1 MAYGIRWQIN
11 FSSVAE
17 KGYRVNILDEGWT
30 GSVTQLTGSDDPFV
44 IEENDDTDTFT
55 PIRTKTG
62 YINIVTDNINLVR
75 NIIPMTGATRKVVAL
90 EWDENEEE
98 WVEIFVGWVQ
108 PQLIDIDIWQG
119 KTEIGIPIECC
130 LSGLKY
136 RMYKRTGFIYLN
148 EFLADGFSNF
158 NDFVFQCPALTNSDW
173 QYTEDAFWLN
183 NKFTSVLFTDET
195 YYDILEAICIF
206 FGWTCRTQGETVYFV
221 ANRNIDDTLN
231 PNLYRINL
239 QKLNDISGQA
249 SDPTSVAWND
259 EYLPSDGISSM
270 NTKMVMQEGAS
281 QGIVRC
287 DLDPYD
293 ETISPDEDAIK
304 QAIHNNTLPQPAE
317 YYNEEQEPGGDW
329 IVTKYYTSFGPYTIG
344 NVKIEGSN
352 VYRQLLND
360 EDHYGNTDIAL
371 MYPVFNVLR
380 TYKTE
385 ERDVYDPDSGT
396 YDRVVLRTLD
406 TYNGYLRMETT
417 DTYVF
422 TTGKLVVSLEAS
434 ETIYGY
440 QAQPSFAIGVGNQWY
455 NPTTRQWES
464 SFLQNTMRI
473 YVNRGQKYEIPIGN
487 VTDQKIIMRFYE
499 GMAIGGWTV
508 EYQAENTEAID
519 SSIKEIVHMK
529 STDKN
534 FSLKKEIESKFALK
548 ENLIAMAKNFIFK
561 PDLTPRTS
569 LWTDINMD
577 DTFNPLD
584 RLATEVVEEMRNVGE
599 ILELDIR
606 HSKVSGINP
615 ITKFYIEW
623 FDATYYPI
631 CISRDLFNDRDTIK
645 FMKRLNSSS
654 SS

>member
-1 MAYGIRWQIN
+1 MDFCN
-11 FSSVAE
+11 VAD
-17 KGYRVNILDEGWT
+17 KKYRVNILDEGWT

-44 IEENDDTDTFT
+44 IEEDDDDDTFT

-75 NIIPMTGATRKVVAL
+75 NIIPTTGATRKVIAL
-90 EWDENEEE
+90 EYNATGNTWNT
-98 WVEIFVGWVQ
+98 IFEGWVQ

-119 KTEIGIPIECC
+119 KTEIGIPVECC

-136 RMYKRTGFIYLN
+136 RMYKRSGFIYLN
-148 EFLADGFSNF
+148 EFLADGLSNF
-158 NDFVFQCPALTNSDW
+158 NDFIFQCSALTSVDF
-173 QYTEDAFWLN
+173 QTVDDSFWLC
-183 NKFTSVLFTDET
+183 NKFTSVLFTDQT

-206 FGWTCRTQGETVYFV
+206 FGWTCRTMGETVYFV
-221 ANRNIDDTLN
+221 ANRNVDDTYN
-231 PNLYRINL
+231 PDLYRINL
-239 QKLNDISGQA
+239 DALRSISGA
-249 SDPTSVAWND
+249 AYDATAVAWNE
-259 EYLPSDGISSM
+259 EYLPSDGIASM

-293 ETISPDEDAIK
+293 EVIEPEEDTIK

-329 IVTKYYTSFGPYTIG
+329 IVTRFYPSFGPYTIG
-344 NVKIEGSN
+344 NVKIDGFN
-352 VYRQLLND
+352 VYRQLIND
-360 EDHYGNTDIAL
+360 SQHYGNTDIAL
-371 MYPVFNVLR
+371 MHASFSILQ

-406 TYNGYLRMETT
+406 TYNGFLRMETT

-422 TTGKLVVSLEAS
+422 TTGKLIVSLDAGR
-434 ETIYGY
+434 TIYGH
-440 QAQPSFAIGVGNQWY
+440 QEQPSFSIKVGNLWY
-455 NPTTRQWES
+455 NPTNRQWETTINY
-464 SFLQNTMRI
+464 NTMRI
-473 YVNRGQKYEIPIGN
+473 FVDGGQKYEIPIGN
-487 VTDQKIIMRFYE
+487 MSGVAITMYLYD
-499 GMAIGGWTV
+499 GMDIESWTV
-508 EYQAENTEAID
+508 EYKAESTEAID
-519 SSIKEIVHMK
+519 SSIREIVHMK
-529 STDKN
+529 STNKN
-534 FSLKKEIESKFALK
+534 FSLKKEIESMFALK
-548 ENLIAMAKNFIFK
+548 ENLIAMSKNFIFK

-569 LWTDINMD
+569 LWTDLTMTY
-577 DTFNPLD
+577 TFNPLD
-584 RLATEVVEEMRNVGE
+584 RLASEIVEEMRNVGE

-606 HSKVSGINP
+606 HSKVPGINP

-631 CISRDLFNDRDTIK
+631 SITNDLFNDRDTIK
-645 FMKRLNSSS
+645 FMKRIISSS

>member
-17 KGYRVNILDEGWT
+17 KDYRVNILDEGWT
-30 GSVTQLTGSDDPFV
+30 GSVTQLTGSDEPFV
-44 IEENDDTDTFT
+44 IEEDDDPDTFT

-90 EWDENEEE
+90 EWDENEAE
-98 WVEIFVGWVQ
+98 WVEIFFGWVQ

-158 NDFVFQCPALTNSDW
+158 DDFIFQCPALTDSDW

-239 QKLNDISGQA
+239 QKLNDISGRA

-259 EYLPSDGISSM
+259 EYLPSDGIASM
-270 NTKMVMQEGAS
+270 NAKMVMQEGAS

-293 ETISPDEDAIK
+293 EIVEPDEDAIK

-329 IVTKYYTSFGPYTIG
+329 IVTRYYPSFGPYTIG

-360 EDHYGNTDIAL
+360 ADHYGNTDIAL
-371 MYPVFNVLR
+371 MSAVFNVLR

-440 QAQPSFAIGVGNQWY
+440 QAQPSFAIGIGNQWY

-473 YVNRGQKYEIPIGN
+473 YVNRGQKYEIPIGD

-499 GMAIGGWTV
+499 GMAISGWTV

-519 SSIKEIVHMK
+519 SSIREIVHMK

-584 RLATEVVEEMRNVGE
+584 RLAAEVVEEMRNVGE

-606 HSKVSGINP
+606 HSMVPGINP

-623 FDATYYPI
+623 FDTTYYPI

-645 FMKRLNSSS
+645 FMKRINSSS

>member
-17 KGYRVNILDEGWT
+17 KDYRINILDDGWT

-44 IEENDDTDTFT
+44 IEEDDDPDTFT

-75 NIIPMTGATRKVVAL
+75 NIIPMNGATRKVLAY
-90 EWDENEEE
+90 EWDDNGGIWET
-98 WVEIFVGWVQ
+98 IFTGWVQ

-119 KTEIGIPIECC
+119 KTEIGIPVECC

-136 RMYKRTGFIYLN
+136 RMSKRTGFIFLN
-148 EFLADGFSNF
+148 EFIVDAFTNF
-158 NDFVFQCPALTNSDW
+158 NNFIFQCPALTDSNW

-259 EYLPSDGISSM
+259 EYLPSDGIASM

-293 ETISPDEDAIK
+293 EVIEPEEDAIK
-304 QAIHNNTLPQPAE
+304 QAIQTNTFPQPTL
-317 YYNEEQEPGGDW
+317 YYNETQEPGGDW
-329 IVTKYYTSFGPYTIG
+329 DVKRYYQSFGPYTIG
-344 NVKIEGSN
+344 NVEIDGYN
-352 VYRQLLND
+352 TQRFLLND
-360 EDHYGNTDIAL
+360 SDHVGNTDISL
-371 MYPVFNVLR
+371 MHTVFNVMQ
-380 TYKTE
+380 TYHTE

-396 YDRVVLRTLD
+396 YDRVVIDTLG
-406 TYNGYLRMETT
+406 TYNGFLRMETT
-417 DTYVF
+417 ETYVF
-422 TTGKLVVSLEAS
+422 TTGTLIVSFVGPK
-434 ETIYGY
+434 YPDY
-440 QAQPSFAIGVGNQWY
+440 FNVSFAIKVGTLWY
-455 NPTTRQWES
+455 NPNTRQWQQTFSES
-464 SFLQNTMRI
+464 DLRI
-473 YVNRGQKYEIPIGN
+473 NVDWGQKYNIPIENMTGTVMVYVFEQTSFEN
-487 VTDQKIIMRFYE
+487 
-499 GMAIGGWTV
+499 WTV
-508 EYQAENTEAID
+508 EYQAESTETID
-519 SSIKEIVHMK
+519 SSIREIVHMK

-548 ENLIAMAKNFIFK
+548 ENLIAMAKNFIFA

-569 LWTDINMD
+569 MWTDLTMTA
-577 DTFNPLD
+577 TFNPLD
-584 RLATEVVEEMRNVGE
+584 RLATEIVEEMRNVGE

-606 HSKVSGINP
+606 HSMVPGITP

-623 FDATYYPI
+623 FDTTYYPI
-631 CISRDLFNDRDTIK
+631 CISHDLFNDRDTIK
-645 FMKRLNSSS
+645 FMKRINSSS

>member
-1 MAYGIRWQIN
+1 MAYGVRWQLN
-11 FSSVAE
+11 FSNVAE
-17 KGYRVNILDEGWT
+17 QDYRINILDEGWT

-44 IEENDDTDTFT
+44 IEEDDDPDTFT

-90 EWDENEEE
+90 EWDEEETE
-98 WVEIFVGWVQ
+98 WVEIFNGWVQ

-158 NDFVFQCPALTNSDW
+158 DDFIFQCPALTDSDW

-183 NKFTSVLFTDET
+183 NKFTSVLFTDKT

-239 QKLNDISGQA
+239 QKLNDISGRA

-259 EYLPSDGISSM
+259 KYLPSDGIASM

-293 ETISPDEDAIK
+293 EIVEPDEDAIK

-329 IVTKYYTSFGPYTIG
+329 IVTRYYPAFGPYTIG

-371 MYPVFNVLR
+371 MYAVFNVLR

-422 TTGKLVVSLEAS
+422 TTGKLVVSLDAS

-499 GMAIGGWTV
+499 GMAISGWTV
-508 EYQAENTEAID
+508 EYQAESTETID
-519 SSIKEIVHMK
+519 SSIREIVHMK

-548 ENLIAMAKNFIFK
+548 ENLIAMAKNFIFA

-577 DTFNPLD
+577 ETFNPLD
-584 RLATEVVEEMRNVGE
+584 RLATEIVEEMKNVGE

-606 HSKVSGINP
+606 HSLVPGITP

-631 CISRDLFNDRDTIK
+631 SITNDLFNDRDTIK
-645 FMKRLNSSS
+645 FMKRINSSS

>member
-11 FSSVAE
+11 FSNVAE
-17 KGYRVNILDEGWT
+17 KKYRVNILDEGWT
-30 GSVTQLTGSDDPFV
+30 GSVTTLQGSDNPFV
-44 IEENDDTDTFT
+44 IEEDDDPDTFT
-55 PIRTKTG
+55 PIRTVTG
-62 YINIVTDNINLVR
+62 YINIITDNLNIVR
-75 NIIPMTGATRKVVAL
+75 TIIPNSGATRKVLAY
-90 EWDENEEE
+90 EWDDNGGIWEP
-98 WVEIFVGWVQ
+98 IFTGWVQ
-108 PQLIDIDIWQG
+108 PQLIDIAIWQG
-119 KTEIGIPIECC
+119 PEEIGIPVECC

-136 RMYKRTGFIYLN
+136 RMFKRTGFIYLN
-148 EFLADGFSNF
+148 EFIADALTNF
-158 NDFVFQCPALTNSDW
+158 NNFIFQCPALTDADY
-173 QYTEDAFWLN
+173 QRYDDAFWLY
-183 NKFTSVLFTDET
+183 NKFTSILFTDKT

-206 FGWTCRTQGETVYFV
+206 FGWTCRTQGDRVYFV
-221 ANRNIDDTLN
+221 ANRNIDDSYN
-231 PNLYRINL
+231 KNLYSINL
-239 QKLNDISGQA
+239 QALKDISGQS
-249 SDPTSVAWND
+249 SDPTSIEWNNQ
-259 EYLPSDGISSM
+259 YLPSDGIASM

-317 YYNEEQEPGGDW
+317 YHNEEQEPGGDW
-329 IVTKYYTSFGPYTIG
+329 IVTRYYPAFGPYTIG

-360 EDHYGNTDIAL
+360 ADHYGNTDIAL
-371 MYPVFNVLR
+371 MSAVFNVLR

-508 EYQAENTEAID
+508 EYQAESTEAID

-534 FSLKKEIESKFALK
+534 FSLKKEIDSTFTLK
-548 ENLIAMAKNFIFK
+548 ENLIAMAKNFIFA

-569 LWTDINMD
+569 MWTDLTMAA
-577 DTFNPLD
+577 TFNPLD
-584 RLATEVVEEMRNVGE
+584 RLATEIVEEMRNVGE

-606 HSKVSGINP
+606 HSLIPGITP
-615 ITKFYIEW
+615 LTKFYIEW
-623 FDATYYPI
+623 FDTTYYPI
-631 CISRDLFNDRDTIK
+631 SITNDWYNDRDTIK
-645 FMKRLNSSS
+645 FMKRINSSS

>member
-1 MAYGIRWQIN
+1 MAYGIRWQMN
-11 FSSVAE
+11 FCNVAD
-17 KGYRVNILDEGWT
+17 KQYRVNILDEGWT

-44 IEENDDTDTFT
+44 IEEDDDDDTFT

-75 NIIPMTGATRKVVAL
+75 NIIPTTGATRKVVAL
-90 EWDENEEE
+90 EWDDNGGIWE
-98 WVEIFVGWVQ
+98 EIFVGWVQ
-108 PQLIDIDIWQG
+108 PQLIDISIWQG
-119 KTEIGIPIECC
+119 KTEIGIPVECC

-148 EFLADGFSNF
+148 EFLVDGFSNF
-158 NDFVFQCPALTNSDW
+158 NDFIFQCPALTDSDW

-183 NKFTSVLFTDET
+183 NKFTSALFTDKT

-231 PNLYRINL
+231 PDLFRINL
-239 QKLNDISGQA
+239 QKLGDISGQA

-259 EYLPSDGISSM
+259 EYMPSDGIASM
-270 NTKMVMQEGAS
+270 NTQMVMQEGVS
-281 QGIVRC
+281 QGIVSC

-304 QAIHNNTLPQPAE
+304 QAIQTNTFPQPTE
-317 YYNEEQEPGGDW
+317 YYNETQEPGGDW
-329 IVTKYYTSFGPYTIG
+329 DVKQYYQTFGPLTIG
-344 NVKIEGSN
+344 NIEIDGYN
-352 VYRQLLND
+352 TQRFLMND
-360 EDHYGNTDIAL
+360 PDHAGNTDISL
-371 MYPVFNVLR
+371 MHTIFNVLQ
-380 TYKTE
+380 TYHRE
-385 ERDVYDPDSGT
+385 ERDVYDPESGT
-396 YDRVVLRTLD
+396 YDRVVINTLG
-406 TYNGYLRMETT
+406 TYNGFLRMETT
-417 DTYVF
+417 ETYIF
-422 TTGKLVVSLEAS
+422 TTGKLIVSFTGPRYPS
-434 ETIYGY
+434 YSNI
-440 QAQPSFAIGVGNQWY
+440 SFAIKVGSLWY
-455 NPTTRQWES
+455 NPLTRQWQQIFS
-464 SFLQNTMRI
+464 ASDLRI
-473 YVNRGQKYEIPIGN
+473 NVDWGQKYNLPIGN
-487 VTDQKIIMRFYE
+487 TTGTVMVYVFEQSSFE
-499 GMAIGGWTV
+499 NWTV
-508 EYQAENTEAID
+508 EYQAENTETID
-519 SSIKEIVHMK
+519 SSIREIVHMK

-548 ENLIAMAKNFIFK
+548 ENLIAMAKNFIFA

-569 LWTDINMD
+569 LWTDLTMAS
-577 DTFNPLD
+577 TFNPLD
-584 RLATEVVEEMRNVGE
+584 RLASEVVEEMRNVGE

-606 HSKVSGINP
+606 HSLVPGINP

-631 CISRDLFNDRDTIK
+631 SITNDLFNDRDTIK

>member
-1 MAYGIRWQIN
+1 MAYGIRWQIK
-11 FSSVAE
+11 FSNVAE
-17 KGYRVNILDEGWT
+17 KEYRINILDDGWA
-30 GSVTQLTGSDDPFV
+30 GSVTQLTGSDTPFV
-44 IEENDDTDTFT
+44 IEENNEPDTFT

-75 NIIPMTGATRKVVAL
+75 TIVPMTGATRKVVAL
-90 EWDENEEE
+90 EWDDNGGIWE
-98 WVEIFVGWVQ
+98 EIFVGWVQ
-108 PQLIDIDIWQG
+108 PQLIDISIWQG
-119 KTEIGIPIECC
+119 KTEIGIPVECC

-148 EFLADGFSNF
+148 EFLVDGFSNF
-158 NDFVFQCPALTNSDW
+158 NDFIFQCPALTDSDW

-183 NKFTSVLFTDET
+183 NKFTSVLFTDKT

-231 PNLYRINL
+231 PDLFRINL
-239 QKLNDISGQA
+239 QTLNDISGQA

-259 EYLPSDGISSM
+259 EYLPSDGIASM
-270 NTKMVMQEGAS
+270 NTKMVMQEGVS
-281 QGIVRC
+281 QGIVSC

-293 ETISPDEDAIK
+293 EIVEPDEDAIK
-304 QAIHNNTLPQPAE
+304 QAIHNNTLPQAAE

-329 IVTKYYTSFGPYTIG
+329 IVTKYYVAFGPYTIG

-360 EDHYGNTDIAL
+360 SEHYGNTDIAL
-371 MYPVFNVLR
+371 MYAVFNVLR

-422 TTGKLVVSLEAS
+422 TTGKLIVTLDAS

-455 NPTTRQWES
+455 NPTTRQWEP

-473 YVNRGQKYEIPIGN
+473 YVNGGQKYEIPIGN

-499 GMAIGGWTV
+499 GMAISGWTV
-508 EYQAENTEAID
+508 EYQAENTETID
-519 SSIKEIVHMK
+519 SSIREIVHMK

-534 FSLKKEIESKFALK
+534 FSLKKEIESNFALK

-569 LWTDINMD
+569 LWTDLTMAS
-577 DTFNPLD
+577 TFNPLD
-584 RLATEVVEEMRNVGE
+584 RLASEVVEEMRNVGE

-606 HSKVSGINP
+606 HSLVPGINP

-631 CISRDLFNDRDTIK
+631 SITNDLFNDRDTIK

>member
-17 KGYRVNILDEGWT
+17 KDYRVNILDNGWT
-30 GSVTQLTGSDDPFV
+30 GSVTQLTGSDEPFV
-44 IEENDDTDTFT
+44 IEEDDDPDTFT

-90 EWDENEEE
+90 EWDEDEAE
-98 WVEIFVGWVQ
+98 WVEIFFGWVQ

-130 LSGLKY
+130 LSGLKH

-158 NDFVFQCPALTNSDW
+158 DDFVFQCPALTDSDW

-239 QKLNDISGQA
+239 QKLNDISGRA

-259 EYLPSDGISSM
+259 EYLPSDGIASM

-293 ETISPDEDAIK
+293 EVIEPEEDAIK
-304 QAIHNNTLPQPAE
+304 QAIQTNTFPQPTE
-317 YYNEEQEPGGDW
+317 YYHEEQEPGGDW
-329 IVTKYYTSFGPYTIG
+329 DVKRYYQSFGPYTIG
-344 NVKIEGSN
+344 NVEIDGYN
-352 VYRQLLND
+352 TQRFLLND
-360 EDHYGNTDIAL
+360 SDHPGNTDISL
-371 MYPVFNVLR
+371 MHTLFNVLQ
-380 TYKTE
+380 TYHTE

-396 YDRVVLRTLD
+396 YDRVVINTLG
-406 TYNGYLRMETT
+406 TYNGFLRMETT
-417 DTYVF
+417 ETYVF
-422 TTGKLVVSLEAS
+422 TTGKLIVSFAG
-434 ETIYGY
+434 TIYPPY
-440 QAQPSFAIGVGNQWY
+440 FNVSFAIKVDTLWY
-455 NPTTRQWES
+455 NPNTRQWQQTFS
-464 SFLQNTMRI
+464 ASDLRI
-473 YVNRGQKYEIPIGN
+473 NVDWGQKYNIPIGN
-487 VTDQKIIMRFYE
+487 MTGTVMLYVFEQSSFE
-499 GMAIGGWTV
+499 NWTV
-508 EYQAENTEAID
+508 EYQAESTETID
-519 SSIKEIVHMK
+519 SSIREIVHMK

-577 DTFNPLD
+577 ETFNPLD
-584 RLATEVVEEMRNVGE
+584 RLAVELVEEMRNVGE

-606 HSKVSGINP
+606 HSLVPGINP

-623 FDATYYPI
+623 FDTTYYPI
-631 CISRDLFNDRDTIK
+631 CISRDLYNDRDTIK
-645 FMKRLNSSS
+645 FMKRINSSS